1 MVWMA
6 TVYLSNQTENFG
18 CAGYFLCSINSRM
31 IKTKASDFQVAI
43 AKGLSLVSA
52 WIWSLDGIHDQVINP
67 NLKN

>member
-1 MVWMA
+1 
-6 TVYLSNQTENFG
+6 
-18 CAGYFLCSINSRM
+18 M

-67 NLKN
+67 N